1 MRRLL
6 GEHGRVRVM
15 GDMVEVFGEE
25 RRRTEL
31 AVLWYDGDR
40 EAWLPLALV
49 EVAEDGES
57 VMVPEWLAIERGL
70 V

>member
-1 MRRLL
+1 
-6 GEHGRVRVM
+6 
-15 GDMVEVFGEE
+15 MVEVFGEE

-31 AVLWYDGDR
+31 AVLWHDGDR